1 VTLAA
6 CSLSVCDSQSYSR
19 FEAAQLGGLLEQ
31 ELWTGGAQHVPEMP
45 EGRGDVS
52 VVERARVAEFAAER
66 QLVAAEQQQELE
78 ETELEEME
86 EEAEEE
92 AEEEDVEGLLLRIQR
107 AAGPLSR
114 WPAWALAMVRA
125 TQLESCHEVLV
136 LGIFMCTR
144 SPTPPTLFLATRLS
158 ALAGESRR
166 QRPPHKPPL
175 RSRGRKTDEHV
186 GS

>member
-1 VTLAA
+1 
-6 CSLSVCDSQSYSR
+6 
-19 FEAAQLGGLLEQ
+19 LGGLLEQ

-92 AEEEDVEGLLLRIQR
+92 DVEGLLLRIQR

-144 SPTPPTLFLATRLS
+144 SPSLPLPCHPTLCAGRREQTAAAASQTS
-158 ALAGESRR
+158 AEITGPEN
-166 QRPPHKPPL
+166 
-175 RSRGRKTDEHV
+175 
-186 GS
+186 